1 MSSSKLITCNVLG
14 LGLGFTSDCTIKQ
27 IPFNNDFHSSQFI
40 LYELVHTSQQK
51 RQSIICSENNE
62 VSERA
67 EKAASL
73 KI

>member
-27 IPFNNDFHSSQFI
+27 IPFNNDFHI
-40 LYELVHTSQQK
+40 SQQK

-62 VSERA
+62 ASERA
-67 EKAASL
+67 EKAACIL
-73 KI
+73 NQNE